1 MDRLILE
8 RLHKIPFL
16 GQMIAV
22 NYNASQQHGHR
33 RLNILSLYTILLKSL
48 SMSQTKISMA
58 LTIIGGLFLL
68 IGVQG
73 MASAQMSNDTGMM
86 GNTTNATGWMG
97 NSTNATSAGNMT
109 GNISGCA
116 DRGC

>member
-1 MDRLILE
+1 
-8 RLHKIPFL
+8 
-16 GQMIAV
+16 
-22 NYNASQQHGHR
+22 
-33 RLNILSLYTILLKSL
+33 
-48 SMSQTKISMA
+48 MSQNKIWIA

>member
-1 MDRLILE
+1 
-8 RLHKIPFL
+8 
-16 GQMIAV
+16 
-22 NYNASQQHGHR
+22 
-33 RLNILSLYTILLKSL
+33 
-48 SMSQTKISMA
+48 
-58 LTIIGGLFLL
+58 
-68 IGVQG
+68 
-73 MASAQMSNDTGMM
+73 MSNDTGMM